1 MGRKIKEILRAVPL
15 SCSLLFWASPVWA
28 TQTHGETEG
37 LYSHLIA
44 HMIFLAAMVYF
55 CLKLIRS
62 GMHRRPGWRWITR
75 SAFFFSLWN
84 VTTLFVHSYRE
95 FIPPTAFVRN
105 EVGLVTGFYAASL
118 LDLLYYLGRLDHLLS
133 LPALLFLLF
142 GLRALLRQEGDAA

>member
-1 MGRKIKEILRAVPL
+1 MSRNMRQILRAVPFF
-15 SCSLLFWASPVWA
+15 CSLLFWAGPASA
-28 TQTHGETEG
+28 TQTHGQTEG

-44 HMIFLAAMVYF
+44 HVIFLSAMVYF

-62 GMHRRPGWRWITR
+62 GMHRLRGWRWITW

-95 FIPPTAFVRN
+95 FIPQDSFVRN
-105 EVGLVTGFYAASL
+105 DVGLVTGFYASSL
-118 LDLLYYLGRLDHLLS
+118 LDVLYYVGRFDHLLS

-142 GLRALLRQEGDAA
+142 GLRALLRQQGESA

>member
-1 MGRKIKEILRAVPL
+1 MGRRMLQIVSALLVL
-15 SCSLLFWASPVWA
+15 LSLLFWVGPAWA
-28 TQTHGETEG
+28 TQTHGQSEG

-44 HMIFLAAMVYF
+44 HVIFLVAMVYF

-62 GMHRRPGWRWITR
+62 GMHRRQGWKWITR

-105 EVGLVTGFYAASL
+105 DVGLVTGFFAASW
-118 LDLLYYLGRLDHLLS
+118 LDLLYYLGRHDHLFS

-142 GLRALLRQEGDAA
+142 GLRALLRQEGGTA